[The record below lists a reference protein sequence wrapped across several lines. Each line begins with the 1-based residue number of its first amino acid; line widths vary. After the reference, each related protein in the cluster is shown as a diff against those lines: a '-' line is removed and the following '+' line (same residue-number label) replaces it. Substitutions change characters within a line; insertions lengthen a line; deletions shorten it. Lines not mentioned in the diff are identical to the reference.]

1 MCYCVLY
8 TRTIVGTMNK
18 KLEIG
23 GLWGETFGQRTGVE
37 GRLYTY
43 SMYLLNFMPYECVL
57 FKRVNKI

>member
-8 TRTIVGTMNK
+8 TWTIVGTMNK

-23 GLWGETFGQRTGVE
+23 CLWGETFGQRTGVE

-43 SMYLLNFMPYECVL
+43 SMYLLNFMPYECVTYS
-57 FKRVNKI
+57 KE